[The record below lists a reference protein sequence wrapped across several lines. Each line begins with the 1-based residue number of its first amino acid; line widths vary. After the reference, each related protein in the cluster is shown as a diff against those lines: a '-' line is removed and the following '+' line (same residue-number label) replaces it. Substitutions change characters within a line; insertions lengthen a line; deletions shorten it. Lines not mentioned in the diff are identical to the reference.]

1 MTVERARV
9 IKAIP
14 GASVAGGAQAPR
26 AQGPALARRVPRQ
39 VVDAHAEA
47 ERIVTDAQ
55 AYAEQIMAEA
65 TAKVAASAEGA
76 AREAREREI
85 ARVAAEVL
93 VARSTEE
100 QKAEREVQRTIDL
113 AVLLAER
120 VVGEALAVEPTRVA
134 ALAALALKE
143 TRGAREV
150 RIEACAEDLPVL
162 REMLASLGE
171 GIVHVE
177 PSPELTRGSLV
188 VHTELGRIDARLAP
202 QLSRLA
208 EALREILK
216 SSSIEGGGG
225 SSRA

>member
-9 IKAIP
+9 IKAVS
-14 GASVAGGAQAPR
+14 GAGGSPAAR
-26 AQGPALARRVPRQ
+26 AAGPALARRVPRE

-55 AYAEQIMAEA
+55 AFAEQIIAEA
-65 TAKVAASAEGA
+65 AAKVAASAEGA

-120 VVGEALAVEPTRVA
+120 VVGEAIAVDPARVG
-134 ALAALALKE
+134 ALAALALNE
-143 TRGAREV
+143 TRGAREI
-150 RIEACAEDLPVL
+150 RIEVCADDLAAL
-162 REMLASLGE
+162 KEMLASLGE
-171 GIVHVE
+171 GIVNVE
-177 PSPELTRGSLV
+177 ASAELARGSLI

-216 SSSIEGGGG
+216 SSSIEAGGG
-225 SSRA
+225 SPRA